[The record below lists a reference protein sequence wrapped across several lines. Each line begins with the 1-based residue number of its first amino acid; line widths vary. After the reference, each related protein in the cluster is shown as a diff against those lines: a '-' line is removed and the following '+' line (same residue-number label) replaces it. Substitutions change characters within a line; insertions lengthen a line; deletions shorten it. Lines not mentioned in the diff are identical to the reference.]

1 MVRIGGALPELG
13 RRFEQSSAG
22 RATLSVV
29 IVLVVGIGIVWNL
42 PDSQLKRAIQPT
54 LRPIASSAGLE
65 QKWSMYAPEPIS
77 ALESVQVRVRLAD
90 GPDRVWTWQRGD
102 LVVGPFRWYH
112 WQKLKEQLVR
122 QPASRRG
129 VARWAVRE
137 LTDPGDHPIHVQILL
152 RTELLHP
159 PGQPGPRTV
168 SVKPLYDEALGR
180 PK

>member
-1 MVRIGGALPELG
+1 MVRLGSALPEWG
-13 RRFEQSSAG
+13 RRFEQSSTG
-22 RATLSVV
+22 RGVISVV

-42 PDSQLKRAIQPT
+42 PDSQLKRAITPT
-54 LRPIASSAGLE
+54 LRPIASAAGL
-65 QKWSMYAPEPIS
+65 QQSWSMYAPEPIS
-77 ALESVQVRVRLAD
+77 ALESVQVRVRVAD

-137 LTDPGDHPIHVQILL
+137 LTDPADRPTHVQMLL
-152 RTELLHP
+152 RTELLPP
-159 PGQPGPRTV
+159 PGQEGPRKVTV
-168 SVKPLYDEALGR
+168 KTLYDEALGR
-180 PK
+180 PQ